1 MLLYYICSEE
11 VDNKSQ
17 EMCLAKELQRN
28 GFDLWSKSIIVSLGR
43 INIYQTIDDYFG
55 DTVAAI
61 TVVNENFFEDEI
73 IQDLVLESFSYPT
86 ISQIYVLKE
95 YTKRDFLKKMLD
107 KYPANEAI
115 IKNALLV
122 RVKDGIKNITSGI
135 GLYINERYVDKGKIP
150 TGIPALDYLLN
161 GGLPKASACNIIGPS
176 GSGKTTLALQCQKNA
191 LELGYGCLYIT
202 YSEPPL
208 RLLSRMESLGCDIIS
223 FIKNGKFRI
232 YDSYSSLHGVS
243 EKELE
248 QSLGFDWNQAIIRV
262 DDPYDAEAYFQN
274 QIEAIKQIGPGGLN
288 IIDSSNVRYEIAK
301 IQELRNVE
309 KYKEHFSHFKAIAG
323 DTLKS
328 IGAHIVDTEYD
339 NKEIIAHLTRVEDG
353 NIILKQETDLQGGV
367 TRWIRIGEKGQ
378 IGRGD
383 HKWYEYAIDEN
394 GIKILP
400 TDFKD

>member
-11 VDNKSQ
+11 ADSRSQ
-17 EMCLAKELQRN
+17 EMSLAKELQRN
-28 GFDLWSKSIIVSLGR
+28 GFDLWSKSITVSLGR
-43 INIYQTIDDYFG
+43 INLYHNMDDYFG

-61 TVVNENFFEDEI
+61 TVVNEDFFEDEI
-73 IQDLVLESFSYPT
+73 IQNLVLESFDYPT
-86 ISQIYVLKE
+86 ISHIYVLKS
-95 YTKRDFLKKMLD
+95 YTKRNFIEKMLD
-107 KYPANEAI
+107 KYPAQEGL
-115 IKNALLV
+115 IKKALLLMA
-122 RVKDGIKNITSGI
+122 KDGIKNNTSSM
-135 GLYINERYVDKGKIP
+135 GLYINARYEDKGRIP

-208 RLLSRMESLGCDIIS
+208 KLLSKMESLGCDIS
-223 FIKNGKFRI
+223 SYIKKGKFRI
-232 YDSYSSLHGVS
+232 YDSYSSLHEVS

-248 QSLGFDWNQAIIRV
+248 QSLGVDWYQAIIRV

-274 QIEAIKQIGPGGLN
+274 QIKAIKQIGPGGLN

-301 IQELRNVE
+301 IQEARNVE
-309 KYKEHFSHFKAIAG
+309 KYKEHFSHFKAVAG

-353 NIILKQETDLQGGV
+353 NIILQHKIDSQGGV
-367 TRWIRIGEKGQ
+367 TRWIRIGENGQ

-400 TDFKD
+400 TDFSD